1 MKPSSWITNAAAFG
15 GLLCLLSAHAQTAP
29 NGGGTTK
36 PYIDAKQQTSLSF
49 GARSHWIQPWRA
61 YQDTP
66 LASKLREAVG
76 INLNVGADEADAV
89 CRHLARN
96 GFRKVRIEV
105 GWGNLDYNDPGKLS
119 NPDGFDKTVGA
130 CRKYG
135 LRPLFLLNSHHGVP
149 CPVRFFDVHL
159 TQAAHKGDR
168 TVKLA
173 PGDVASIVPG
183 RSGLNGLTDYWAA
196 EALFTRVDAD
206 GTAALSKPLPKD
218 LPAGKAGAATLKFLP
233 FYPSRL
239 KADKSVPPE
248 FTETIN
254 GWQRYIQAVGD
265 NAKRVL
271 GTAGKPDAGFDFECW
286 NELTFGS
293 NFLSINNYYEKPIV
307 DGDWAPDQILAHTVA
322 YVIDPAHGFPGVGV
336 GNGFDNQWPWGA
348 GSAAPPGLA
357 ALDKHPY
364 AGARRFPQD
373 QGASNGIRPVD
384 ALGQPDGVS
393 LGPDK
398 WQDTFIP
405 TYVSDF
411 PEYFLNA
418 IQTEHLIRDISPITT
433 DLYGTRHGRETHPNF
448 PDGKPAPAP
457 KMWVTEVNFDVN
469 GADPG
474 DIKAYLAGGQKPVAP
489 GITGPDADHI
499 KAKAILRYLVC
510 GVNKGIDRFY
520 FFAARDD
527 NPLGLG
533 LISNKFYDSLK
544 ASKNAYPIDE
554 AAVTSPTMLAVRRL
568 MAVLPDAVIKHPRGL
583 SLLSVSDTH
592 GHRQFDGDPATA
604 TKTPNPHPPLYNRD
618 VVGFFPFQIS
628 DTRFAVPVYVMTRNL
643 ARLYKPNAPATDPT
657 RFDLPDEHYR
667 LTVAGLHPA
676 KARFALYDPMTG
688 RTTTLRPVQ
697 MSVAQ
702 TIFDLSLS
710 DSPRLLLINEAP
722 AAR

>member
-1 MKPSSWITNAAAFG
+1 MMIGLTCLVAVQAF
-15 GLLCLLSAHAQTAP
+15 AQAP
-29 NGGGTTK
+29 KGGGTVS
-36 PYIDAKQQTSLSF
+36 PYIDAKQQTSLWF
-49 GARSHWIQPWRA
+49 GARSHWMQPWRA

-66 LASKLREAVG
+66 PTSRLREALG
-76 INLNVGADEADAV
+76 INLNVDPDEADAV

-96 GFRKVRIEV
+96 GFRKARIEI
-105 GWGNLDYNDPGKLS
+105 GWGSLSYDDPIKLADPGR
-119 NPDGFDKTVGA
+119 FDKVVGA

-135 LRPLFLLNSHHGVP
+135 LRPLFLLNSHHGAP

-196 EALFTRVDAD
+196 EALFTKVAPD
-206 GTAALSKPLPKD
+206 GTATLSKPLPKD
-218 LPAGKAGAATLKFLP
+218 LPAGNAGAATLKFLP
-233 FYPSRL
+233 FYPSSL

-254 GWQRYIQAVGD
+254 GWQQYIQTIGD

-271 GTAGKPDAGFDFECW
+271 GTEGKPDAGFDFECW

-293 NFLSINNYYEKPIV
+293 NFLSINNYYEKPIA

-322 YVIDPAHGFPGVGV
+322 YVADPAHGLPGAGV
-336 GNGFDNQWPWGA
+336 GNGFNNQWPWGA
-348 GSAAPPGLA
+348 GSNAPPGLM

-364 AGARRFPQD
+364 AGAKRFPQD
-373 QGASNGIRPVD
+373 QGAPNGIRPVD

-393 LGPDK
+393 LGTDK

-411 PEYFLNA
+411 PEYFLSA
-418 IQTEHLIRDISPITT
+418 IQTEHLVRDISPITT
-433 DLYGTRHGRETHPNF
+433 DLYGVKHGRNTHPVY

-457 KMWVTEVNFDVN
+457 QMWVTEVNFDVN

-474 DIKAYLAGGQKPVAP
+474 DLKAYIAGGQKPVAP

-499 KAKAILRYLVC
+499 KAKAILRYLTS

-520 FFAARDD
+520 FFAAKDT

-533 LISNKFYDSLK
+533 LISTTFYAGLK
-544 ASKNAYPIDE
+544 ANKNAYPADD
-554 AAVTSPTMLAVRRL
+554 AAVTSPTMLALRRL
-568 MAVLPDAVIKHPRGL
+568 IAAMPDTATITHPRRL
-583 SLLSVSDTH
+583 SLLKISDTH
-592 GHRQFDGDPATA
+592 NHAQFEGDPATA
-604 TKTPNPHPPLYNRD
+604 AKTPNPHPPLYNRE
-618 VVGFFPFQIS
+618 VVGFFPFQAS
-628 DTRFAVPVYVMTRNL
+628 DTRFVVPIYVMTRNL
-643 ARLYKPNAPATDPT
+643 ARLYKPTAAATDPT

-667 LTVAGLHPA
+667 LAIAGLHPA
-676 KARFALYDPMTG
+676 KAKFALYDPMTG
-688 RTTTLRPVQ
+688 RTTTLRPLQ
-697 MSVAQ
+697 MSATQ
-702 TIFDLSLS
+702 TTFDLPLS
-710 DSPRLLLINEAP
+710 DSPRLLLIND
-722 AAR
+722 